1 MNDKLS
7 KEQLVIL
14 VEDIVNP
21 KLEEHEI
28 NKKIEILEKIV
39 PHPAPS
45 DLIFWN
51 EEEFTARE
59 IVEKVLNYRPIS
71 LWKSKLNRSRCAS
84 FLL

>member
-14 VEDIVNP
+14 VEDIINP

-28 NKKIEILEKIV
+28 NKKIELLEKNV

-51 EEEFTARE
+51 EEELTTRE
-59 IVEKVLNYRPIS
+59 IVEKALNYRPIN
-71 LWKSKLNRSRCAS
+71 L
-84 FLL
+84 

>member
-14 VEDIVNP
+14 IEDIVNP

-28 NKKIEILEKIV
+28 NKKTELLEKNV
-39 PHPAPS
+39 PHPVPS

-51 EEEFTARE
+51 EEELTARE
-59 IVEKVLNYRPIS
+59 VVEKALNYRPIN
-71 LWKSKLNRSRCAS
+71 L
-84 FLL
+84 

>member
-1 MNDKLS
+1 MFSLNDKLS

-14 VEDIVNP
+14 VEDIINP

-28 NKKIEILEKIV
+28 NKKIELLEKNV

-51 EEEFTARE
+51 EEELTTRE
-59 IVEKVLNYRPIS
+59 IVEKALNYRPIN
-71 LWKSKLNRSRCAS
+71 L
-84 FLL
+84 